1 MDALIYMFISSL
13 PQRVRE
19 WEGEIVLNNSQ
30 KEATSLLRPAA
41 DRICCVWQVSTNNDY
56 AGPNN
61 VDFDMS
67 SDVSHLCIARPRVHI
82 SSSPNRPFCCVCL

>member
-41 DRICCVWQVSTNNDY
+41 DRIAVCVYKV
-56 AGPNN
+56 
-61 VDFDMS
+61 
-67 SDVSHLCIARPRVHI
+67 
-82 SSSPNRPFCCVCL
+82 